1 MTENIRFQ
9 NLHNLFQ
16 EYYLGKPTMQAPI
29 QRAQGSSA
37 NMTTTSLSRKFTR
50 TGNV

>member
-16 EYYLGKPTMQAPI
+16 EYYLGKPTLQTPVQRGQA
-29 QRAQGSSA
+29 GNSA
-37 NMTTTSLSRKFTR
+37 TTSLSRKFTH
-50 TGNV
+50 TNQ

>member
-16 EYYLGKPTMQAPI
+16 EYFLGKPTLQTPVQRSQA
-29 QRAQGSSA
+29 GSSLA
-37 NMTTTSLSRKFTR
+37 TRSLTSKFTR
-50 TGNV
+50 TNNV